1 MKKLLVPFFFEENQ
15 SHKHRFTIKAPTS
28 NQAEGTTS

>member
-1 MKKLLVPFFFEENQ
+1 MKKLLVPFFEENQ